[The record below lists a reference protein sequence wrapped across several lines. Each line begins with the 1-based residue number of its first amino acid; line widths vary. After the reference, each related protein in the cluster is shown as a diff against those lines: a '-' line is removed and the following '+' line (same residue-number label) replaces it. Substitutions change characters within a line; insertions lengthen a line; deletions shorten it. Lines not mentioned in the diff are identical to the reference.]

1 MHLTQHSPIQSFL
14 DYLRFEKRYSRH
26 TLLSY
31 QNDLEQ
37 FFTFLTQYD
46 GLAIEAITSTYIRSW
61 LAELK
66 AENISAKSINRKI
79 STLKSFFK
87 FMMKQGIIQQTPM
100 AIIVSPKINKRLPA
114 FVEEKN
120 TNILF

>member
-1 MHLTQHSPIQSFL
+1 MHLSQYTPIQSFL
-14 DYLRFEKRYSRH
+14 DYLRFEKRYSQH

-37 FFTFLTQYD
+37 FFAFLTQYD
-46 GLAIEAITSTYIRSW
+46 DLAIEAITATYIRSW

-79 STLKSFFK
+79 FQSR
-87 FMMKQGIIQQTPM
+87 GR
-100 AIIVSPKINKRLPA
+100 KRRFQELQC
-114 FVEEKN
+114 
-120 TNILF
+120 